1 MFETIVRPF
10 QSRQVITTRR
20 IVPSVSDG
28 SDTGTAVLTWGEAG
42 TIEKGAKQ
50 EEGDLASAGF
60 TTNCCDDTW
69 DQKGDPVTEDIDA
82 PVSTA
87 SGTQVGTFTTRRI
100 REISFQNKKN
110 GPCDSDFTEFSYAAA
125 GVAEVIAGL
134 EADMPASRNCN
145 ATFKL
150 NYN

>member
-1 MFETIVRPF
+1 MFEQIVRPF
-10 QSRQVITTRR
+10 QSRPVVTTRR

-28 SDTGTAVLTWGEAG
+28 SDTGTAVLMWGEAG
-42 TIEKGAKQ
+42 KIELGAKQ

-69 DQKGDPVTEDIDA
+69 SQKGTPITDDIDNPVT
-82 PVSTA
+82 T
-87 SGTQVGTFTTRRI
+87 SGGAQVGTFTTRRI
-100 REISFQNKKN
+100 RQISFQNKKN

-134 EADMPASRNCN
+134 EADMPASKNCN

-150 NYN
+150 NYD